1 MLLEG
6 NEQKTALL
14 VAIIDSS
21 EDAIISKNLNSR
33 ITSWNK
39 SAERMFG
46 YTEEEMIG
54 NEINVLIPEELAGEE
69 EMIISNLKAGKKIER
84 HETIRITRS
93 GKKLQVSV
101 TTSPVRNSKN
111 VVVGASTIIHD
122 ITRQKQNE
130 QLIGEYAQRLTLINS
145 ISKVIS
151 AHLDVST
158 ILQKVT
164 DVTTEISGAAFG
176 AFFYNT
182 INAKGEAYMLYTLSG
197 APREAFE
204 KLGMPRNTD
213 IFKTTFS
220 GDAIVRSDDIRKDP
234 RYGKNYPHHGMPKG
248 HLPVVSYLAVP
259 VTSQSGT
266 VIGGLFFGHPEPA
279 RFNEDHEY
287 LVSAIASQ
295 AAIALDNAKLYE
307 EIRVLNNRKDDF
319 IGFAGHELKTP
330 LTTLKGFIQMAKKG
344 SPLSDAIIDNM
355 AKQVS
360 RLNTIIDELLNLSRI
375 RTGRMYL
382 NFSKTSLKNLV
393 EESINTVQPANHL
406 INIEMPVE
414 EIELCVD
421 AKKIEQVLINVL
433 SNAVKYSPA
442 GSTINVSAILLGDEI
457 KISVQDEGPGIPA
470 QDIHRIFNQFYRVS
484 NTRDREGLG
493 LGLYISK
500 EIMEGHSGKI
510 WVESKEGAGS
520 TFYIIFPVSK
530 I

>member
-1 MLLEG
+1 
-6 NEQKTALL
+6 
-14 VAIIDSS
+14 
-21 EDAIISKNLNSR
+21 
-33 ITSWNK
+33 
-39 SAERMFG
+39 
-46 YTEEEMIG
+46 
-54 NEINVLIPEELAGEE
+54 
-69 EMIISNLKAGKKIER
+69 MIISNLKAGKKIER
-84 HETIRITRS
+84 HETIRLTRS
-93 GKKLQVSV
+93 GEKLQVSV
-101 TTSPVRNSKN
+101 TVSPVRNSKN
-111 VVVGASTIIHD
+111 VIVGASTIIHD
-122 ITRQKQNE
+122 ITRQKQNG

-164 DVTTEISGAAFG
+164 DVTTQISGAAFG

-204 KLGMPRNTD
+204 KFGMPRNTD
-213 IFKTTFS
+213 LFKTTFT
-220 GDAIVRSDDIRKDP
+220 GEAIVRSDDIRKDH
-234 RYGKNYPHHGMPKG
+234 RYGKNHPHHGMPEG

-259 VTSQSGT
+259 VTSQSGA

-279 RFNEDHEY
+279 RFTEDHEY

-319 IGFAGHELKTP
+319 IGFASHELKTP

-355 AKQVS
+355 GKQVS
-360 RLNTIIDELLNLSRI
+360 RLDTIIDELLNLSRI
-375 RTGRMYL
+375 RAGRMHL

-393 EESINTVQPANHL
+393 QESINTVQPANHL

-421 AKKIEQVLINVL
+421 AKK
-433 SNAVKYSPA
+433 
-442 GSTINVSAILLGDEI
+442 
-457 KISVQDEGPGIPA
+457 
-470 QDIHRIFNQFYRVS
+470 
-484 NTRDREGLG
+484 
-493 LGLYISK
+493 
-500 EIMEGHSGKI
+500 
-510 WVESKEGAGS
+510 
-520 TFYIIFPVSK
+520 
-530 I
+530 